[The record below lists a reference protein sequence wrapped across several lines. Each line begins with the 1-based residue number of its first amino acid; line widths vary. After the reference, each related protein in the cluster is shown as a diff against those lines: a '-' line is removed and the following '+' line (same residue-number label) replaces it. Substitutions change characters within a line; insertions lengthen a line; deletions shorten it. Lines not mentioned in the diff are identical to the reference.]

1 MRFGDRINSSK
12 SSTSSL
18 NPSVLGVVEG
28 MWSSGRI
35 GLSLFLAHLF
45 FATRERPVEQFM
57 FKILNRKATGKLKAI
72 SRKDSSSTCSS
83 RGSCPAAGPCPQ
95 SRELWDAADAA
106 QPGQKKSSRAS
117 HRLPC
122 WPHARP
128 YPHSLQ
134 REQKHLVCLRRND
147 RNAMR
152 KHITGCW
159 WNPVTYATPPGTVFP
174 PHTVKVSEMERR
186 QELQML
192 PRHISLHIFVLI

>member
-45 FATRERPVEQFM
+45 FATRECPVEQFM
-57 FKILNRKATGKLKAI
+57 YKIVNRKATGKLKAI
-72 SRKDSSSTCSS
+72 SSKDSSSTCSS

-106 QPGQKKSSRAS
+106 QPGQKKARGPLIAFLAGPMQGPIPTASSESRSTWFVAEKRS
-117 HRLPC
+117 
-122 WPHARP
+122 
-128 YPHSLQ
+128 
-134 REQKHLVCLRRND
+134 
-147 RNAMR
+147 NAIR

-192 PRHISLHIFVLI
+192 PRRISLHIFVLI